1 MQRVMRGV
9 TDIEM
14 IDALN
19 EIIDLVIECYEGPVR
34 QEHENNARAT
44 QIGQDIVHVLTK
56 KDLIWLWTKIGYDS
70 QRILLDKKILKT
82 GGIEG
87 SHG

>member
-1 MQRVMRGV
+1 MQRVQREI

-19 EIIDLVIECYEGPVR
+19 EILDLIIDCYEAPVR
-34 QEHENNARAT
+34 PEYEKDSRSA
-44 QIGQDIVHVLTK
+44 QIGHDIVRVMTK
-56 KDLIWLWTKIGYDS
+56 RDLLWRWQKIGYDS

-87 SHG
+87 AHG